1 LSLLINR
8 SKKWGY
14 LHIPKTGG
22 TSISSVLTEIEG
34 TKTIIVHDSIR
45 AFNNIEDYFIFTIVR
60 NPFTRL
66 ASAFFH
72 EKRNGRHGYD
82 FHNFLK
88 NINQN
93 DLVILPQSY
102 YINAGSTENK
112 KVSFIAKYESYE
124 TDVSYIFDKIGVTAS
139 IPHLN
144 RNPIYD
150 KHPNIKQE
158 DFYKFLYKENWTR
171 EWVRERYEND
181 FKIFNYG
188 MDI

>member
-72 EKRNGRHGYD
+72 EKETAD
-82 FHNFLK
+82 MDM
-88 NINQN
+88 I
-93 DLVILPQSY
+93 
-102 YINAGSTENK
+102 
-112 KVSFIAKYESYE
+112 FI
-124 TDVSYIFDKIGVTAS
+124 IF
-139 IPHLN
+139 
-144 RNPIYD
+144 
-150 KHPNIKQE
+150 
-158 DFYKFLYKENWTR
+158 
-171 EWVRERYEND
+171 
-181 FKIFNYG
+181 
-188 MDI
+188 